1 MTSLDRPIQNV
12 TCVLTV
18 AMESNNNILPELRS
32 RSSIRKVLCR
42 FVNVTERT
50 VRLVWINFE
59 GRPVT
64 YKDLRPNQTLDVT
77 TFKTHPWM
85 AFDID
90 TSDKMHIDK
99 SYIFMPKSWK
109 DHVAN
114 IIFPNGDIP
123 DDFEP
128 RILIRITLPLYN
140 LRAIALKTIRN
151 RLTRPEDALK
161 LELPRQL
168 MEEIR
173 KVLQYKINKVLP
185 YSRQNPSPHRTPPPT

>member
-1 MTSLDRPIQNV
+1 
-12 TCVLTV
+12 
-18 AMESNNNILPELRS
+18 MENNNNVLPELRS
-32 RSSIRKVLCR
+32 KSSLRKVLVR

-64 YKDLRPNQTLDVT
+64 YKDLKPKQTLDVT
-77 TFKTHPWM
+77 TYKTHPWM
-85 AFDID
+85 AFDVES
-90 TSDKMHIDK
+90 SDKMHIDK

-140 LRAIALKTIRN
+140 LKSIALKTIRN
-151 RLTRPEDALK
+151 HLTRPEDALK
-161 LELPRQL
+161 LELPMHL
-168 MEEIR
+168 IEEIR
-173 KVLQYKINKVLP
+173 KVLQYKINRVLP
-185 YSRQNPSPHRTPPPT
+185 YSRQNPSAHPPSGPT